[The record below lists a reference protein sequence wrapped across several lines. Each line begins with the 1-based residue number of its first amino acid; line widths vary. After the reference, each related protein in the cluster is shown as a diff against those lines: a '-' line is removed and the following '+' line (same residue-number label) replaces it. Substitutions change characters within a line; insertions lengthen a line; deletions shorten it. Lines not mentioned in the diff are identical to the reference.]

1 MILLPHL
8 IIHVICNNVL
18 YKAHTWHLESLVA
31 LELLLA
37 DILDLGW
44 LDGRASAED
53 ALGLGWDEAGE
64 VDVVCLKPDWC
75 EDEGR

>member
-1 MILLPHL
+1 M
-8 IIHVICNNVL
+8 
-18 YKAHTWHLESLVA
+18 A
-31 LELLLA
+31 LELLFA